1 MWRWVMVV
9 GLCLSLI
16 QDWGLTAQAITTPT
30 AESSQIDETTK
41 QSESQAAVSS
51 SAADLSSHVESSSS
65 SESQVSSSSASSVE
79 SHAGRESSSES
90 SVSQNSAVSSSREL
104 QETSSSSSKT
114 GSEHSSDS
122 SVSTSGESTSSSS
135 SEPSVVAEGGS
146 DTATSH
152 ANDAMPNA
160 VVDTSVDIIDAH
172 GQEVSAGSVLGD
184 HSELTYRF
192 KFKHRTGTATAKKV
206 KLYFRAP
213 EAITFRSAEFLSS
226 QGVPETISVDKK
238 RLLYELPIKL
248 SDQDDWAMVEVKVIA
263 NHVKDNIIV
272 GNKKDDGEAKYYIGS
287 HDHNL
292 VLPRYMLLADL
303 PMHLELAKTEFRIKH
318 HEKLKLTGTIKR
330 ESSMED
336 HNVRIMVV
344 RKGDRLASLKLND
357 EEIATGKFEFDLDE
371 KNLKPGTHELEVFSI
386 DRHNMTSQKLSVSV
400 HVQGNLAFKKVP
412 DQVKFK
418 DVVLNGHSQLTER
431 TDDWQ
436 VKVNDERGD
445 VKQSWRLLA
454 AVTPFKDPKKGELAG
469 QLEYHQGQNAVPLT
483 SKGTVIATAQGQA
496 AFDSNQAW
504 KNDTG
509 ILLKTRPDAVPG
521 TYQGKITWTL
531 EDVPSDQ

>member
-1 MWRWVMVV
+1 MWRWVSIIGLIISLNQV
-9 GLCLSLI
+9 GEEL
-16 QDWGLTAQAITTPT
+16 AVQAIATPT
-30 AESSQIDETTK
+30 VESSQIDDTTK
-41 QSESQAAVSS
+41 QSESQSTVSS

-79 SHAGRESSSES
+79 SHAERESSSES
-90 SVSQNSAVSSSREL
+90 SVSQNSADSSSRES
-104 QETSSSSSKT
+104 QETSYSSSKT

-122 SVSTSGESTSSSS
+122 SVSTSSESTSSSA
-135 SEPSVVAEGGS
+135 SEPSVVTEGGS

-192 KFKHRTGTATAKKV
+192 KFKHRTGTAATRKV

-213 EAITFRSAEFLSS
+213 KAITFKSAEFLTS
-226 QGVPETISVDKK
+226 QGVTNAVSVGEK
-238 RLLYELPIKL
+238 RLEYNFPVKL
-248 SDQDDWAMVEVKVIA
+248 SDQRDWATIEVKVIA
-263 NHVKDNIIV
+263 NHVKNNIV
-272 GNKKDDGEAKYYIGS
+272 SSEKDDGVAKYYVDGS
-287 HDHNL
+287 DHNL

-303 PMHLELAKTEFRIKH
+303 PMHLELAKTEFKIKH
-318 HEKLKLTGTIKR
+318 HEKLKITGTIKR

-371 KNLKPGTHELEVFSI
+371 KSLKPGTHELEVFSI

-454 AVTPFKDPKKGELAG
+454 AVTSFKDPKKGELAG

>member
-16 QDWGLTAQAITTPT
+16 QDWGLTAQAIATPT
-30 AESSQIDETTK
+30 VESSQTNETAK
-41 QSESQAAVSS
+41 QSASQSAMSS
-51 SAADLSSHVESSSS
+51 LAADLSSHVESSSS
-65 SESQVSSSSASSVE
+65 SESQVSSSSDSSMV
-79 SHAGRESSSES
+79 SHTERESSSES
-90 SVSQNSAVSSSREL
+90 SASQNSTVSSSRES
-104 QETSSSSSKT
+104 QVTSSSSSQA
-114 GSEHSSDS
+114 GSEHSSDPSAPVS
-122 SVSTSGESTSSSS
+122 SQSTSSST

-146 DTATSH
+146 DTATTH

-160 VVDTSVDIIDAH
+160 VVDTSVDIIDVH
-172 GQEVSAGSVLGD
+172 GHSVSAGTVLGD
-184 HSELTYRF
+184 HTKLTYRF
-192 KFKHRTGTATAKKV
+192 KVKHRSGTAATQSVKLQFEAPSTVDIKSAELITAKGSIATVPV
-206 KLYFRAP
+206 KNNELNY
-213 EAITFRSAEFLSS
+213 
-226 QGVPETISVDKK
+226 K
-238 RLLYELPIKL
+238 LPIKI
-248 SDQDDWAMVEVKVIA
+248 SDQIDWAIVEVKVIA
-263 NHVKDNIIV
+263 NHVTGGIISGGSANIHVNGKD
-272 GNKKDDGEAKYYIGS
+272 KKMALPTYM
-287 HDHNL
+287 
-292 VLPRYMLLADL
+292 VLTDL
-303 PMHLELAKTEFRIKH
+303 PMHLKLAETEFKVKR
-318 HEKLKLTGTIKR
+318 HEKLNVTGTIKR

-336 HNVRIMVV
+336 HNVRIVIV
-344 RKGDRLASLKLND
+344 QKGNQLGSFKLDD
-357 EEIATGKFEFDLDE
+357 EEIATGKFKFELE
-371 KNLKPGTHELEVFSI
+371 TKLLKVGLHELEVYAI
-386 DRHNMTSQKLSVSV
+386 DRHRMTSQKLSVSV

-412 DQVKFK
+412 EQVKFK

-454 AVTPFKDPKKGELAG
+454 AVTSFKDPKKGELAG

-504 KNDTG
+504 KADTG